1 MISFVLFSTQYIVII
16 RLFRYALCCVGR
28 SSYYHLLLALNC
40 CVSCQFASLQVWC
53 ENVLFYS
60 GTNNIYHVYMIV
72 RTVSDLELFQVIQD
86 LHLSVIT
93 LIRIEIVL
101 LKRMKYKNVLE

>member
-1 MISFVLFSTQYIVII
+1 M
-16 RLFRYALCCVGR
+16 
-28 SSYYHLLLALNC
+28 
-40 CVSCQFASLQVWC
+40 SCQFASLQVWC
-53 ENVLFYS
+53 ENVRFYS
-60 GTNNIYHVYMIV
+60 GTNNIYYVYMIV